1 MAFISIPIILART
14 VFTNTP
20 IVTSSHQNEAISL
33 LFTTYHDIRL
43 ANLSRHN
50 GPAAPTEI
58 IVKDL
63 PEAGAFDFFYAKRLI
78 CWNDQMLQHIQ
89 CMKWNGTQ
97 SNLTRNVI
105 LTGLDKPEVSVTGM
119 HNQLNKCF
127 STQYLSSRE

>member
-1 MAFISIPIILART
+1 MLKLINDLFSIQIKLVCT
-14 VFTNTP
+14 VFANTP
-20 IVTSSHQNEAISL
+20 IVTSAHQNEAISL

-43 ANLSRHN
+43 ANISRLN
-50 GPAAPTEI
+50 GPASTEI

-97 SNLTRNVI
+97 SNSTRNVI
-105 LTGLDKPEVSVTGM
+105 LTGLDKPEVSV
-119 HNQLNKCF
+119 
-127 STQYLSSRE
+127 